1 VLSIRYNDQEVKMS
15 DSTTQILEPNESDKA
30 TQIDSQSEVA
40 GDKKSTLAI
49 VIAVLLLVGL
59 IIGIFFLAR
68 ADGQVVSQVRDIF
81 IILMALMMVV
91 IGVALVV
98 LIIQLANLTNLLQH
112 EIRPILHSTTDT
124 VNTLKGTVRFL
135 SDNVSEPVI
144 KLNEQLASVRKLVD
158 IFRLKR

>member
-1 VLSIRYNDQEVKMS
+1 MRYNNSEVKMS
-15 DSTTQILEPNESDKA
+15 ESPVITTEPEGIEKTEKIEKPAES
-30 TQIDSQSEVA
+30 IDE
-40 GDKKSTLAI
+40 KKSSISILITILV
-49 VIAVLLLVGL
+49 VIGLIVGL
-59 IIGIFFLAR
+59 FFLAR
-68 ADGQVVSQVRDIF
+68 AEGQVVSQVRDIF

-112 EIRPILHSTTDT
+112 EIKPILHSTTDT

-144 KLNEQLASVRKLVD
+144 KLNESLASIRKLVD
-158 IFRLKR
+158 IFRIKR

>member
-1 VLSIRYNDQEVKMS
+1 MS
-15 DSTTQILEPNESDKA
+15 DSSIKTPELSVSKNAD
-30 TQIDSQSEVA
+30 QIDSLSESSNK
-40 GDKKSTLAI
+40 KKSVLAI
-49 VIAVLLLVGL
+49 VIVSLVFIGLLVGL
-59 IIGIFFLAR
+59 FFLAR

-91 IGVALVV
+91 IGAALVV

-112 EIRPILHSTTDT
+112 EIKPILRSTTDT

-144 KLNEQLASVRKLVD
+144 KLNESLASIRKLVD

>member
-1 VLSIRYNDQEVKMS
+1 MS
-15 DSTTQILEPNESDKA
+15 DSTTQLPKSIDSEKVE
-30 TQIDSQSEVA
+30 QIDAQTEVSNQ
-40 GDKKSTLAI
+40 KKSKLAVVII
-49 VIAVLLLVGL
+49 VLILLGLIVGL
-59 IIGIFFLAR
+59 FFLAR

-91 IGVALVV
+91 IGAALVL

-112 EIRPILHSTTDT
+112 EIKPILHSTTDT

-144 KLNEQLASVRKLVD
+144 KLNESLASFRKLVD

>member
-1 VLSIRYNDQEVKMS
+1 MSETNPKSIEATETEGSKSAANRPEPKTKNKSIVPIIVL
-15 DSTTQILEPNESDKA
+15 
-30 TQIDSQSEVA
+30 
-40 GDKKSTLAI
+40 
-49 VIAVLLLVGL
+49 VLLLIGLIVGL
-59 IIGIFFLAR
+59 VFLAK
-68 ADGQVVSQVRDIF
+68 ADVTVVSQVRDIF
-81 IILMALMMVV
+81 IILMALMMFV

-112 EIRPILHSTTDT
+112 EIKPILNSTTDT

-144 KLNEQLASVRKLVD
+144 KLNESLASIHKLLE

>member
-1 VLSIRYNDQEVKMS
+1 MSEEPAKTIEVP
-15 DSTTQILEPNESDKA
+15 DSQKA
-30 TQIDSQSEVA
+30 ERVAAQSEVVS
-40 GDKKSTLAI
+40 GKKPILAI

-59 IIGIFFLAR
+59 IVGLFFLAR
-68 ADGQVVSQVRDIF
+68 AEGQVVSQVRDIF

-98 LIIQLANLTNLLQH
+98 LILQLANLTNLLQH
-112 EIRPILHSTTDT
+112 EIKPILHSTTDT

-144 KLNEQLASVRKLVD
+144 KLNESLASIKKLVD

>member
-1 VLSIRYNDQEVKMS
+1 MSENPTNTLETNDA
-15 DSTTQILEPNESDKA
+15 DKA
-30 TQIDSQSEVA
+30 EKIDAQPELTPE
-40 GDKKSTLAI
+40 KKPVLAI
-49 VIAVLLLVGL
+49 VIGALILVGL
-59 IIGIFFLAR
+59 IVGLFFLAR
-68 ADGQVVSQVRDIF
+68 AEGQVVSQVRDIF

-112 EIRPILHSTTDT
+112 EIKPILNSTTDT

-144 KLNEQLASVRKLVD
+144 KLNESLASIKKLVD

>member
-1 VLSIRYNDQEVKMS
+1 MSEVPATVTKA
-15 DSTTQILEPNESDKA
+15 TTSDKTEKIIA
-30 TQIDSQSEVA
+30 QTEADTK
-40 GDKKSTLAI
+40 KKSTIAI
-49 VIAVLLLVGL
+49 VVAVLLLIGLIVGL
-59 IIGIFFLAR
+59 FFLAR
-68 ADGQVVSQVRDIF
+68 AEGQVVSQVRDIF

-91 IGVALVV
+91 IGGALVV

-112 EIRPILHSTTDT
+112 EIKPILNSTTDT

-144 KLNEQLASVRKLVD
+144 KLNESLASIRKLVD

>member
-1 VLSIRYNDQEVKMS
+1 MCYNHREVKMS
-15 DSTTQILEPNESDKA
+15 ESPVKTTEPTISEKSEQINAQVELTNE
-30 TQIDSQSEVA
+30 
-40 GDKKSTLAI
+40 KKPTLAI
-49 VIAVLLLVGL
+49 VIAVLLLIGLIVGL
-59 IIGIFFLAR
+59 FFLAR
-68 ADGQVVSQVRDIF
+68 AEGQVVSQIRDIF

-112 EIRPILHSTTDT
+112 EIKPILHSTTDT

-144 KLNEQLASVRKLVD
+144 KLNESLASIRKLVD
-158 IFRLKR
+158 IFRIKR

>member
-1 VLSIRYNDQEVKMS
+1 MS
-15 DSTTQILEPNESDKA
+15 DSTTPTTTPENGDKA
-30 TQIDSQSEVA
+30 QQMDAASA
-40 GDKKSTLAI
+40 DANKKSSTLAI

-59 IIGIFFLAR
+59 IVGLFFLAR

-98 LIIQLANLTNLLQH
+98 LIIQIANLTNLLQH
-112 EIRPILHSTTDT
+112 EIKPILHSTTDT

-144 KLNEQLASVRKLVD
+144 KLNESLASVRKLVD

>member
-1 VLSIRYNDQEVKMS
+1 MS
-15 DSTTQILEPNESDKA
+15 ENPTNTLETRDADKVEKIEA
-30 TQIDSQSEVA
+30 QPQLTLE
-40 GDKKSTLAI
+40 KKPVLAI
-49 VIAVLLLVGL
+49 VIGVLLLVGL
-59 IIGIFFLAR
+59 IVGLFFLAR
-68 ADGQVVSQVRDIF
+68 AEGQVVSQVRDIF

-112 EIRPILHSTTDT
+112 EIKPILNSTTDT

-144 KLNEQLASVRKLVD
+144 KLNESLASIKKLVD

>member
-1 VLSIRYNDQEVKMS
+1 MS
-15 DSTTQILEPNESDKA
+15 ESPAKTTEPADSEKSKHINAQVDLTNEKKPILA
-30 TQIDSQSEVA
+30 
-40 GDKKSTLAI
+40 L
-49 VIAVLLLVGL
+49 VIAALLLIGLIVGL
-59 IIGIFFLAR
+59 FFLAR

-112 EIRPILHSTTDT
+112 EIKPILHSTTDT

-144 KLNEQLASVRKLVD
+144 KLNESLASIRKLVD
-158 IFRLKR
+158 IFHLKR

>member
-1 VLSIRYNDQEVKMS
+1 MS
-15 DSTTQILEPNESDKA
+15 DSPAKTTEPTVREKSEQINAQVEVTNE
-30 TQIDSQSEVA
+30 
-40 GDKKSTLAI
+40 KKPILAI
-49 VIAVLLLVGL
+49 VIAVLLLIGLIVGL
-59 IIGIFFLAR
+59 FFLAR

-112 EIRPILHSTTDT
+112 EIKPILHSTTDT

-144 KLNEQLASVRKLVD
+144 KLNESLASIRKLVD

>member
-1 VLSIRYNDQEVKMS
+1 MS
-15 DSTTQILEPNESDKA
+15 DSSIKTPELSVSKNAD
-30 TQIDSQSEVA
+30 QIDSLSESSNK
-40 GDKKSTLAI
+40 KKSVLAI
-49 VIAVLLLVGL
+49 VIVSLVFIGLLVGL
-59 IIGIFFLAR
+59 FFLAR

-91 IGVALVV
+91 IGAALVV

-112 EIRPILHSTTDT
+112 EIKPILHSTTDT

-144 KLNEQLASVRKLVD
+144 KLNESLASIRKLVD

>member
-1 VLSIRYNDQEVKMS
+1 MS
-15 DSTTQILEPNESDKA
+15 DSPVKTTEPTISEKSEQINAQVELTNE
-30 TQIDSQSEVA
+30 
-40 GDKKSTLAI
+40 KKPTLAI
-49 VIAVLLLVGL
+49 VIAVLLLIGLIVGL
-59 IIGIFFLAR
+59 FFLAR
-68 ADGQVVSQVRDIF
+68 AEGQVVSQIRDIF

-112 EIRPILHSTTDT
+112 EIKPILHSTTDT

-144 KLNEQLASVRKLVD
+144 KLNESLASIRKLVD
-158 IFRLKR
+158 IFRIKR

>member
-1 VLSIRYNDQEVKMS
+1 MSESPVK
-15 DSTTQILEPNESDKA
+15 TTEPTISEKSEQINAQVELTNE
-30 TQIDSQSEVA
+30 
-40 GDKKSTLAI
+40 KKPTLAI
-49 VIAVLLLVGL
+49 VIAVLLLIGLIVGL
-59 IIGIFFLAR
+59 FFLAR
-68 ADGQVVSQVRDIF
+68 AEGQVVSQIRDIF

-112 EIRPILHSTTDT
+112 EIKPILHSTTDT

-144 KLNEQLASVRKLVD
+144 KLNESLASIRKLVD
-158 IFRLKR
+158 IFRIKR

>member
-1 VLSIRYNDQEVKMS
+1 MS
-15 DSTTQILEPNESDKA
+15 ENPTNTLETHDADKA
-30 TQIDSQSEVA
+30 EKIDAQPELTPE
-40 GDKKSTLAI
+40 KKPVLAI
-49 VIAVLLLVGL
+49 VIGALILVSLIVGL
-59 IIGIFFLAR
+59 FFLAR
-68 ADGQVVSQVRDIF
+68 AEGQVVSQVRDIF

-112 EIRPILHSTTDT
+112 EIKPILNSTTDT

-144 KLNEQLASVRKLVD
+144 KLNESLASIKKLVD

>member
-1 VLSIRYNDQEVKMS
+1 MSETNPKSIEATETEASKSAANRPEPKTKNKSIVPIIVL
-15 DSTTQILEPNESDKA
+15 
-30 TQIDSQSEVA
+30 
-40 GDKKSTLAI
+40 
-49 VIAVLLLVGL
+49 VLLLIGLIVGL
-59 IIGIFFLAR
+59 VFLAK
-68 ADGQVVSQVRDIF
+68 ADVTVVSQVRDIF
-81 IILMALMMVV
+81 IILMALMMFV

-112 EIRPILHSTTDT
+112 EIKPILNSTTDT

-144 KLNEQLASVRKLVD
+144 KLNESLASIHKLLE

>member
-1 VLSIRYNDQEVKMS
+1 MS
-15 DSTTQILEPNESDKA
+15 DSLTQTIEPDDSEKA
-30 TQIDSQSEVA
+30 LQIDAASAVTN
-40 GDKKSTLAI
+40 KKRSTLAI

-59 IIGIFFLAR
+59 IVGLFFLAR

-91 IGVALVV
+91 MGVALVV
-98 LIIQLANLTNLLQH
+98 LILQLANLTNLLQH
-112 EIRPILHSTTDT
+112 EIKPILHSTTDT

-144 KLNEQLASVRKLVD
+144 KLNESLASVRKLVD
-158 IFRLKR
+158 LFRLKR

>member
-1 VLSIRYNDQEVKMS
+1 MS
-15 DSTTQILEPNESDKA
+15 DSTTQNPNPD
-30 TQIDSQSEVA
+30 DSQKAEQITAQTEV
-40 GDKKSTLAI
+40 GSQKNSKLAV
-49 VIAVLLLVGL
+49 VIGVFVLIGLIVGL
-59 IIGIFFLAR
+59 FFLAR

-91 IGVALVV
+91 IGAALVV

-112 EIRPILHSTTDT
+112 EIKPILHSTTDT

-144 KLNEQLASVRKLVD
+144 KLNESLASVRKLVD
-158 IFRLKR
+158 IFRIKR

>member
-1 VLSIRYNDQEVKMS
+1 MTEDPTK
-15 DSTTQILEPNESDKA
+15 TT
-30 TQIDSQSEVA
+30 EVA
-40 GDKKSTLAI
+40 PSEKAEQIITHSEKTAEKKPTLAI
-49 VIAVLLLVGL
+49 IIGVLLLLGLLVGL
-59 IIGIFFLAR
+59 FFLAR
-68 ADGQVVSQVRDIF
+68 AEVQVVSQVRDIF

-112 EIRPILHSTTDT
+112 EIKPILNSTTDT

-144 KLNEQLASVRKLVD
+144 KINESLASVKKLVD

>member
-1 VLSIRYNDQEVKMS
+1 MS
-15 DSTTQILEPNESDKA
+15 ENPTNTLETRDADKVEK
-30 TQIDSQSEVA
+30 IDAQPELTPE
-40 GDKKSTLAI
+40 KKPVLAI
-49 VIAVLLLVGL
+49 VIGALILVGL
-59 IIGIFFLAR
+59 IVGLFFLAR
-68 ADGQVVSQVRDIF
+68 AEGQVVSQVRDIF

-112 EIRPILHSTTDT
+112 EIKPILNSTTDT

-144 KLNEQLASVRKLVD
+144 KLNESLASIKKLVD